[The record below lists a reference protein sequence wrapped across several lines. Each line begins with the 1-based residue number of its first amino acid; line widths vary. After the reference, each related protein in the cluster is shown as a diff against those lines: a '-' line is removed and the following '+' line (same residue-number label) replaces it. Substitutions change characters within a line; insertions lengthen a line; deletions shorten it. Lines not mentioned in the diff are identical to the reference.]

1 MGRRFEGRK
10 PKPVARS
17 SQVFAATRLRELRA
31 GLVLHL
37 ALASVMSLADTLPV
51 RRKVG
56 SVTRPLDAL
65 QKA

>member
-1 MGRRFEGRK
+1 MCRRFEGRK
-10 PKPVARS
+10 SKPVARS
-17 SQVFAATRLRELRA
+17 SQVFAAERLGELRA

-37 ALASVMSLADTLPV
+37 ALASIVSLAGTLPV